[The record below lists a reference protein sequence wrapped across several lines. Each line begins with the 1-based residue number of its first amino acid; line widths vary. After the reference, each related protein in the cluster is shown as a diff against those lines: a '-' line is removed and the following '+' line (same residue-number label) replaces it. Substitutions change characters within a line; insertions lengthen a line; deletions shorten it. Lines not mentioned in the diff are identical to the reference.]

1 MSLIVLIALFYLLSV
16 LFDIGYVISLFDIRF
31 KKATNNSE
39 KLQRLPTKRA
49 RSFQGIDKN
58 SELLTIHRECGRQK
72 SDKLRRWPSKTARS
86 KLRTKSVSIY
96 KSKQREE
103 QLKQQEWKWLENKQS
118 SNYWIVVNSALK
130 IFSIRSMVMVVR
142 WKYR

>member
-1 MSLIVLIALFYLLSV
+1 MSLIVLIAFFYLLSV
-16 LFDIGYVISLFDIRF
+16 LFDIGYVVSLFDMRF
-31 KKATNNSE
+31 KKATINSE

-49 RSFQGIDKN
+49 RSFQGVDKN

-86 KLRTKSVSIY
+86 KLRTKTVSIY

-103 QLKQQEWKWLENKQS
+103 QLKQQE
-118 SNYWIVVNSALK
+118 
-130 IFSIRSMVMVVR
+130 
-142 WKYR
+142 